1 LSYVSIFDALWKQSE
16 LREELLNLSMAQ
28 KEFINI
34 AAHELRNPIQPIW
47 SLSDVLLRSNTL
59 LDSSKSNGINQKEIV
74 EIIARNAKR
83 LQRLTEDILDITRIE
98 GKSLKLNKQ
107 SFVLSEIIREIVQD
121 LNTENRDFNQNVFLS
136 FYDSIPEEL
145 ESISV
150 TADQDRIR
158 QVITNLI
165 DNTMKFTPAG
175 KITIA
180 TEINSKKNQ
189 VIVRIKDTG
198 TGISSDILP
207 KLFTKFVSRSEKG
220 TGLVVHLQGDNRGT

>member
-1 LSYVSIFDALWKQSE
+1 
-16 LREELLNLSMAQ
+16 MT
-28 KEFINI
+28 
-34 AAHELRNPIQPIW
+34 LRNPIQPIW

-121 LNTENRDFNQNVFLS
+121 LNAENRDFNQNVFLS

-165 DNTMKFTPAG
+165 DNAMKFTPAG
-175 KITIA
+175 KITI
-180 TEINSKKNQ
+180 Q
-189 VIVRIKDTG
+189 LRLIVKR
-198 TGISSDILP
+198 
-207 KLFTKFVSRSEKG
+207 TK
-220 TGLVVHLQGDNRGT
+220 

>member
-34 AAHELRNPIQPIW
+34 AAHELRNPIQRIL

-107 SFVLSEIIREIVQD
+107 SFVISEIIREIVQD

>member
-1 LSYVSIFDALWKQSE
+1 MSS
-16 LREELLNLSMAQ
+16 
-28 KEFINI
+28 
-34 AAHELRNPIQPIW
+34 RNPIQPIW

-121 LNTENRDFNQNVFLS
+121 LNAENRDFNQNVFLS

-165 DNTMKFTPAG
+165 DNAMKFTPAG
-175 KITIA
+175 KITI
-180 TEINSKKNQ
+180 Q
-189 VIVRIKDTG
+189 LRLIVKR
-198 TGISSDILP
+198 
-207 KLFTKFVSRSEKG
+207 TK
-220 TGLVVHLQGDNRGT
+220 

>member
-1 LSYVSIFDALWKQSE
+1 MSYVSIFDALWKQSE

-34 AAHELRNPIQPIW
+34 AAHELRNPIQPIL

-121 LNTENRDFNQNVFLS
+121 LNAENRDFNQNVFLS
-136 FYDSIPEEL
+136 FYDN
-145 ESISV
+145 V
-150 TADQDRIR
+150 FQR
-158 QVITNLI
+158 N
-165 DNTMKFTPAG
+165 
-175 KITIA
+175 
-180 TEINSKKNQ
+180 
-189 VIVRIKDTG
+189 
-198 TGISSDILP
+198 
-207 KLFTKFVSRSEKG
+207 
-220 TGLVVHLQGDNRGT
+220 